1 MVVVAIPVKPF
12 LWFSCWAES
21 MLCHRLHAC
30 PVALAILVA
39 LDSQF
44 DQAIQQLCVAQAAGF
59 PELGIHADLGKAGH
73 GVNLVDVD
81 LARLFLEEEIDAR
94 EAAEVERGKSLDG
107 LSADHLGGF
116 LGNIG
121 RDDSL

>member
-73 GVNLVDVD
+73 GVNLVDGCI
-81 LARLFLEEEIDAR
+81 APLFLQEEIAAR
-94 EAAEVERGKSLDG
+94 EAAEVNPAKTV
-107 LSADHLGGF
+107 
-116 LGNIG
+116 
-121 RDDSL
+121 